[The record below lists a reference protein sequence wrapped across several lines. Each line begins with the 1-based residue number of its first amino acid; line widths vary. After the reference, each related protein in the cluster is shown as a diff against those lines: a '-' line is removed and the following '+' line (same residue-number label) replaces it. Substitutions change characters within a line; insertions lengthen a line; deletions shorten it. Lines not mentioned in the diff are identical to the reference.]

1 MKEGQSYLEQLLSG
15 GEFRFARL
23 AFPDMDNTPVIRVN
37 VAGIVSQEISLF
49 HRSVADGTAYLERLH
64 GLVAGGMAERRPLPV
79 VRFADGEYAF
89 YQSTL
94 GCNGLYRQ
102 AESLEAIREAMPL
115 HSDALRRLA
124 QAGQLAPLIFPG
136 NDGGGERKGLLSFL
150 RRSSPDPSS
159 ATFLNFLRD
168 NGITL
173 SGDNYLPFYVVYA
186 YLTSATFARL
196 VDGRRLAILN
206 SDFDEAACRA
216 WFARFS
222 SRPELS
228 FTKIPAEYIATRW
241 EKMREDILARI
252 PSDADLCLVGAG
264 VGALPLCVD
273 VAERL
278 SIPVLDAGHVLN
290 MMNARQDKSKGLRLY
305 TLWKTAGP
313 ATLPAKGR

>member
-206 SDFDEAACRA
+206 SDFDEAA
-216 WFARFS
+216 
-222 SRPELS
+222 
-228 FTKIPAEYIATRW
+228 
-241 EKMREDILARI
+241 
-252 PSDADLCLVGAG
+252 
-264 VGALPLCVD
+264 
-273 VAERL
+273 
-278 SIPVLDAGHVLN
+278 
-290 MMNARQDKSKGLRLY
+290 
-305 TLWKTAGP
+305 
-313 ATLPAKGR
+313 

>member
-1 MKEGQSYLEQLLSG
+1 
-15 GEFRFARL
+15 
-23 AFPDMDNTPVIRVN
+23 
-37 VAGIVSQEISLF
+37 
-49 HRSVADGTAYLERLH
+49 
-64 GLVAGGMAERRPLPV
+64 
-79 VRFADGEYAF
+79 
-89 YQSTL
+89 
-94 GCNGLYRQ
+94 
-102 AESLEAIREAMPL
+102 MPL